1 MGVIDKAVFKAV
13 ELGAKSD
20 FGEAACAALQ
30 RFAHEIWSVQKEVAS
45 ASRFLSEGA
54 ELRHQAVPG
63 MLPSDLSNSTFSTLL
78 STGKVTAPFES
89 LPFKG
94 SLEGEFAL
102 PASEFHELQT
112 GFSEFLGSFREANLT
127 GKASRRQAFARAN
140 AVFDQQLVPKLEQS
154 GISVKRLNTADGSC
168 FKPVADLQLN
178 ENFQAKDGTV
188 NLNTVGGM
196 RSFLLASGG
205 DDDMLRY
212 VLRDRLPGGFSDD
225 FLKAPASMSLTAEQR
240 TMMFKQAVQV
250 PFYREMADP
259 ALVKALESGAAIKVP
274 AQLHLELPANDIS
287 ISGRVRSLAY
297 FEETAHLFQFL
308 NQGPLTKMGTAIDA
322 QAASGDTFLHSVAD
336 SMHPGAM
343 KIIVLESDLVG
354 VLDEFGIKPPSR
366 FLNWPLQYQRRAILE
381 LINHSK

>member
-1 MGVIDKAVFKAV
+1 
-13 ELGAKSD
+13 
-20 FGEAACAALQ
+20 
-30 RFAHEIWSVQKEVAS
+30 
-45 ASRFLSEGA
+45 
-54 ELRHQAVPG
+54 
-63 MLPSDLSNSTFSTLL
+63 
-78 STGKVTAPFES
+78 
-89 LPFKG
+89 
-94 SLEGEFAL
+94 
-102 PASEFHELQT
+102 
-112 GFSEFLGSFREANLT
+112 
-127 GKASRRQAFARAN
+127 
-140 AVFDQQLVPKLEQS
+140 
-154 GISVKRLNTADGSC
+154 
-168 FKPVADLQLN
+168 
-178 ENFQAKDGTV
+178 
-188 NLNTVGGM
+188 
-196 RSFLLASGG
+196 
-205 DDDMLRY
+205 
-212 VLRDRLPGGFSDD
+212 
-225 FLKAPASMSLTAEQR
+225 
-240 TMMFKQAVQV
+240 MMFKQAVQV